1 MASPDGGAAPA
12 SLDHHR
18 LHDDGG
24 DSISGSSHI
33 GSDASDN
40 SVPQGEC
47 RWRTAR
53 FHDMECSRFFDCPTH
68 VVERHL
74 SDDED
79 GASEAGEGPSWQ
91 QPHAAGDRAESSSS
105 ANAEPP
111 SVDSLVTTLGSLSLD
126 PTPTSFA
133 PGPEQTNTVAPAET
147 DERAQATSARE
158 IEEPEESQDPEHPA
172 PAPLTPLS
180 SHLSETSSRSQPL
193 PPAATPA
200 QPTGEIVPPERSSS
214 LAPSNAANTA
224 SQESPL
230 RPALLPT
237 RLPEPPLPPTPR
249 VFSSSAAA
257 SSSLRVQRS
266 PEERRAPPE
275 FVLPRWQPD
284 AEVTYCPICHTQFS
298 IFVRKHHCRKC
309 GRVVCN
315 SCSPHR
321 ITIPYQYIVQPPG
334 QPRLAAQRY
343 PSSLISG
350 EGGYADFSS
359 LGGGERV
366 RLCNP
371 CVPDP
376 NTTPPQP
383 LDSPSQLSPRGSHY
397 RSQSSISTMS
407 SNAPPPTRFS
417 GYFTTSPPQDA
428 YARSRSITH
437 SGPGGPSG
445 SRAHYQSTQNRI
457 LAGTPPTYYPSSSG
471 GHSGSSRYRS
481 MLDVGPSSSSSA
493 AHNRALPPP
502 PQIAEEDECPVCHRE
517 LPSRTLPNFE
527 TLRETHINI
536 CITSHSTYSGTPSGE
551 SPRSAVG
558 TPPPLAARRTG
569 MFPYV
574 ATEKDCVD
582 SAECTICLEEF
593 EVGVPMARLECL
605 CRFHRSC
612 ITAWFVNHPGRC
624 PVHQH
629 DSFGY

>member
-12 SLDHHR
+12 SLDLDDHR
-18 LHDDGG
+18 SREDG

-40 SVPQGEC
+40 SLEREEC

-74 SDDED
+74 YGDED
-79 GASEAGEGPSWQ
+79 EDEDSNAGEGPSRQ
-91 QPHAAGDRAESSSS
+91 LQTVSDRAESSSS
-105 ANAEPP
+105 TSQEPRVAI
-111 SVDSLVTTLGSLSLD
+111 STVTAGSPERD
-126 PTPTSFA
+126 PTSFA
-133 PGPEQTNTVAPAET
+133 PGPEETNTEQTPEPAEAA
-147 DERAQATSARE
+147 RATSAQE
-158 IEEPEESQDPEHPA
+158 IEESEESQDPEEPA
-172 PAPLTPLS
+172 PAPPTPLS
-180 SHLSETSSRSQPL
+180 SRLSESSVHSQPL
-193 PPAATPA
+193 PPTATPT
-200 QPTGEIVPPERSSS
+200 QPTGEFVPPQRTSS
-214 LAPSNAANTA
+214 LVTSQAAAA
-224 SQESPL
+224 SAQELPL
-230 RPALLPT
+230 RPALIP
-237 RLPEPPLPPTPR
+237 RRSQEAPPPPPRRSSSSFAPLPVPR
-249 VFSSSAAA
+249 N
-257 SSSLRVQRS
+257 QQS
-266 PEERRAPPE
+266 PEERRGPPE
-275 FVLPRWQPD
+275 INLPRWQPD

-407 SNAPPPTRFS
+407 SNAPPPSRFS
-417 GYFTTSPPQDA
+417 GYFTASPSQDA

-437 SGPGGPSG
+437 SGPGGPSS
-445 SRAHYQSTQNRI
+445 SRGHYHSTQNRI
-457 LAGTPPTYYPSSSG
+457 MAGTPPTYYPSSSAVYP
-471 GHSGSSRYRS
+471 GSSRYRS
-481 MLDVGPSSSSSA
+481 MLDVGPSSSSSSA
-493 AHNRALPPP
+493 AQNRALPPP

-517 LPSRTLPNFE
+517 LPSRTLSNFE
-527 TLRETHINI
+527 HLREKHINT
-536 CITSHSTYSGTPSGE
+536 CITSHSTYGGTPTGE
-551 SPRSAVG
+551 TPPSG

-593 EVGVPMARLECL
+593 EVGIPMARLECL

-612 ITAWFVNHPGRC
+612 ISAWFVNHPGRC

>member
-12 SLDHHR
+12 SLDDNHR

-24 DSISGSSHI
+24 DSISGSSYI
-33 GSDASDN
+33 GSDASEDHLG
-40 SVPQGEC
+40 PGEC

-53 FHDMECSRFFDCPTH
+53 YHDMECSRYFDCPTH
-68 VVERHL
+68 VVERRL
-74 SDDED
+74 SDAAADD
-79 GASEAGEGPSWQ
+79 SGEGDDEPTVQ
-91 QPHAAGDRAESSSS
+91 LRIDNDATASSSS
-105 ANAEPP
+105 SRLQPIEPTATGDTAE
-111 SVDSLVTTLGSLSLD
+111 SRA
-126 PTPTSFA
+126 SFA
-133 PGPEQTNTVAPAET
+133 PVPAVTDTVLPTAPA
-147 DERAQATSARE
+147 DSAQATSARDTE
-158 IEEPEESQDPEHPA
+158 GPDESQDPEEAASA
-172 PAPLTPLS
+172 PPTPLS
-180 SHLSETSSRSQPL
+180 SRLSESSQPL
-193 PPAATPA
+193 PPTATPA
-200 QPTGEIVPPERSSS
+200 QPTGEFVPPERSSS
-214 LAPSNAANTA
+214 LITLQAANTS
-224 SQESPL
+224 SQDLPL
-230 RPALLPT
+230 RPALSSSRSLET
-237 RLPEPPLPPTPR
+237 APPPPPR
-249 VFSSSAAA
+249 RSSSSAAV
-257 SSSLRVQRS
+257 SSVSRGQQGS
-266 PEERRAPPE
+266 EERSGPPE

-284 AEVTYCPICHTQFS
+284 AEVTLCPICHVQFS

-315 SCSPHR
+315 ACSPHR

-376 NTTPPQP
+376 NTTPPQQP
-383 LDSPSQLSPRGSHY
+383 VGSPSQLSPRATHY

-417 GYFTTSPPQDA
+417 GYFTSGPSPDT
-428 YARSRSITH
+428 YSRSRSITH
-437 SGPGGPSG
+437 SGSGGSLG
-445 SRAHYQSTQNRI
+445 SRGHYQSTQNRI
-457 LAGTPPTYYPSSSG
+457 MAGTPPTYYPSSSTG
-471 GHSGSSRYRS
+471 YPGSSRYRS

-493 AHNRALPPP
+493 AQNRALPPPP

-517 LPSRTLPNFE
+517 LPSRSLPNFE
-527 TLRETHINI
+527 AVRETHITS
-536 CITSHSTYSGTPSGE
+536 CITAHSTYSGTPTGE
-551 SPRSAVG
+551 APQNPAG
-558 TPPPLAARRTG
+558 TPPPLAVRRTG

-612 ITAWFVNHPGRC
+612 ISAWFINHPGRC

>member
-1 MASPDGGAAPA
+1 MASPDGGATPA
-12 SLDHHR
+12 SLDDHR
-18 LHDDGG
+18 LHEDGG
-24 DSISGSSHI
+24 DSVSGSSHI
-33 GSDASDN
+33 GSDASNN
-40 SVPQGEC
+40 SLGREEC
-47 RWRTAR
+47 RWRTAQH
-53 FHDMECSRFFDCPTH
+53 HDMECSRFFDCPTH
-68 VVERHL
+68 VVERQL
-74 SDDED
+74 SDDEAED
-79 GASEAGEGPSWQ
+79 SDVGEESTV
-91 QPHAAGDRAESSSS
+91 QPRIEDDRAEGSSRATPEVADPIVTGDSEES
-105 ANAEPP
+105 NPANLEP
-111 SVDSLVTTLGSLSLD
+111 G
-126 PTPTSFA
+126 
-133 PGPEQTNTVAPAET
+133 PAET
-147 DERAQATSARE
+147 TTEQPTETAEPAVPAEPAQITSVRDNE
-158 IEEPEESQDPEHPA
+158 GPEEPQDPEEATPA
-172 PAPLTPLS
+172 PPTPLS
-180 SHLSETSSRSQPL
+180 SRLSESSGRTQPL

-200 QPTGEIVPPERSSS
+200 QPTGEFVSPDRSSS
-214 LAPSNAANTA
+214 LVTSQAANTSSHDLLHPVLSPSR
-224 SQESPL
+224 SQE
-230 RPALLPT
+230 A
-237 RLPEPPLPPTPR
+237 PPPPPPR
-249 VFSSSAAA
+249 RSSSSAAVQSA
-257 SSSLRVQRS
+257 SRGQQGL
-266 PEERRAPPE
+266 EERSGPPE

-284 AEVTYCPICHTQFS
+284 AEVVLCPICNVQFS

-315 SCSPHR
+315 ACSPHR

-397 RSQSSISTMS
+397 RSQSSISAMP
-407 SNAPPPTRFS
+407 SNALPPSRFS
-417 GYFTTSPPQDA
+417 GYFTSNPSQDA

-437 SGPGGPSG
+437 SGSGGPSS
-445 SRAHYQSTQNRI
+445 SRGHYQPTQNRI
-457 LAGTPPTYYPSSSG
+457 MAGTPPTYYPSSSSG
-471 GHSGSSRYRS
+471 YPGSSRYRS
-481 MLDVGPSSSSSA
+481 MLDVGPSSSSA
-493 AHNRALPPP
+493 VQNRALPPPP

-517 LPSRTLPNFE
+517 LPSRSLPNFE
-527 TLRETHINI
+527 TVRETHINT
-536 CITSHSTYSGTPSGE
+536 CITAHSTYSGTPTGE
-551 SPRSAVG
+551 TPQDIVG
-558 TPPPLAARRTG
+558 TPPPLAVRRTG

-612 ITAWFVNHPGRC
+612 ISAWFVNHPGRC

>member
-1 MASPDGGAAPA
+1 MASSDGGAAPA
-12 SLDHHR
+12 SLDDHHR
-18 LHDDGG
+18 LLDDAGE
-24 DSISGSSHI
+24 SISGSSHI
-33 GSDASDN
+33 GSDASDD
-40 SVPQGEC
+40 SSERGQC
-47 RWRTAR
+47 RWRTSR
-53 FHDMECSRFFDCPTH
+53 YHDMECSRFFDCPTH

-74 SDDED
+74 SDDEAD
-79 GASEAGEGPSWQ
+79 DSEAEEEPAVQHQTGD
-91 QPHAAGDRAESSSS
+91 DRAESSSS
-105 ANAEPP
+105 ARLLT
-111 SVDSLVTTLGSLSLD
+111 VDSPVPEETPE
-126 PTPTSFA
+126 PTPAPSIA
-133 PGPEQTNTVAPAET
+133 PGPEETNTGQPREPV
-147 DERAQATSARE
+147 DSAQATSARDTE
-158 IEEPEESQDPEHPA
+158 GPDESQDPEEAA
-172 PAPLTPLS
+172 PAPPTPLS
-180 SHLSETSSRSQPL
+180 SRLSETSQPL
-193 PPAATPA
+193 PPTATPA
-200 QPTGEIVPPERSSS
+200 TPTGEFVPPERSSS
-214 LAPSNAANTA
+214 LVTSQAANT
-224 SQESPL
+224 SSHDSPL
-230 RPALLPT
+230 RPALISSRSHET
-237 RLPEPPLPPTPR
+237 PPPPPPR
-249 VFSSSAAA
+249 RA
-257 SSSLRVQRS
+257 SSSTAIQPPLRGQQGFGERS
-266 PEERRAPPE
+266 GPPE
-275 FVLPRWQPD
+275 FVVPRWQPD
-284 AEVTYCPICHTQFS
+284 AEVVLCPICNVQFS

-315 SCSPHR
+315 ACSPHR
-321 ITIPYQYIVQPPG
+321 ITIPYQYIVQAPG

-376 NTTPPQP
+376 NTTPPQQP
-383 LDSPSQLSPRGSHY
+383 LGSPSQLSPRGSHY

-407 SNAPPPTRFS
+407 SNAPAPSRFS
-417 GYFTTSPPQDA
+417 GYFTSSPSPET

-437 SGPGGPSG
+437 SGSGGPSS
-445 SRAHYQSTQNRI
+445 SRGHYQSTGSRI
-457 LAGTPPTYYPSSSG
+457 MAGTPPTYYPSSSSG
-471 GHSGSSRYRS
+471 YPGSSRYRS

-493 AHNRALPPP
+493 HYNRALPPPP

-527 TLRETHINI
+527 QLRETHINT
-536 CITSHSTYSGTPSGE
+536 CITSHSAYGGTPTGE
-551 SPRSAVG
+551 TPPVG
-558 TPPPLAARRTG
+558 TPPPLAVRRTG

-612 ITAWFVNHPGRC
+612 ISAWFINHPGRC